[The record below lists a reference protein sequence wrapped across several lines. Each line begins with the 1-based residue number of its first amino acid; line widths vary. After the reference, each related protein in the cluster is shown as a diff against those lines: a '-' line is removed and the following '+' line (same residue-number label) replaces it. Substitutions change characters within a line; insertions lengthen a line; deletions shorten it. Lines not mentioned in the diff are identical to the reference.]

1 MSDFTLA
8 NYRNLVD
15 ALRERGYA
23 VRSFADAE
31 PAAQHLILR
40 HDIDVDLDPAVAMA
54 EAEAEMGVAAAYF
67 VMLRNPLYNPFA
79 ERERLM
85 RLLALGHE
93 VGLHLDAALYNDVEP
108 AAVRECGML
117 EEILGAPVSTISFH
131 RPAEVLRDNPA
142 ELAGRR
148 HTYQPRVFSRMGYCS
163 DSRGA
168 WRHGH
173 PLEHEAVAVGRALQL
188 LTHPVWWSG
197 AGERV
202 TERLDAI
209 IDARAEAFRHHLEGQ
224 IETYRRGE

>member
-93 VGLHLDAALYNDVEP
+93 VGLHLDAALYNDVET
-108 AAVRECGML
+108 AALRECDML